1 MDKFF
6 LIIFNGLKQVKLPLF
21 GFTNLTLW
29 DFLLSFFIASFVFSI
44 VARIFGGALSERTAL
59 TGALRREVKRHRDR
73 QEKGRK
79 EK

>member
-21 GFTNLTLW
+21 GFTDLSLW

-44 VARIFGGALSERTAL
+44 VARILGGALSERRGL
-59 TGALRREVKRHRDR
+59 TGSLRRGLKRERAAVAK
-73 QEKGRK
+73 KGK
-79 EK
+79 E

>member
-21 GFTNLTLW
+21 GFTDLSLW

-44 VARIFGGALSERTAL
+44 VARILGGALSERRGL
-59 TGALRREVKRHRDR
+59 TGSLRRGLKRERAAVVK
-73 QEKGRK
+73 KGK
-79 EK
+79 E